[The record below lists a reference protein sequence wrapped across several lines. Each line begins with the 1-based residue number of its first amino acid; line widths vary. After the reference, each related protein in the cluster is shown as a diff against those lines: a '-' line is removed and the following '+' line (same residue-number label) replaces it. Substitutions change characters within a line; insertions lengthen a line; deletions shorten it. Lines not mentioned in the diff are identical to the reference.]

1 LAAAFVIV
9 ALAAVGLVAGLTLA
23 LASSD
28 VSHLARQQAAALA
41 KAVAAT
47 AAATYR
53 ANGGFDRA
61 DLSSA
66 LAVVV
71 DAGGRATITDV
82 HGHEIAATAPHGGAS
97 GPLGPTERAA
107 VTVDGARVGTVAL
120 QVGTTGLGA
129 VDDRLRGALA
139 AGVGAS
145 AGLAAALAIG
155 AAFVASRRITHPVR
169 ALTAAVRAIGSG
181 ERQARVDGG
190 GPGEVGELARAF
202 DAMADSLEREDQLR
216 RSLVADVAHELRTP
230 LAILLATGEALADGV
245 AEATPETLGSLKEEA
260 QRLATRVE
268 DLERLASA
276 EAAGLR
282 LSRHPVDLAVVGEE
296 AMEAMAGRF
305 EASGVELERRLH
317 PIVVEG
323 DGGRLYQVVTN
334 LLTNALKFTPRGG
347 RVELVV
353 EPGPDHTARLMVV
366 DSGVGIPPDEL
377 DRVFERFFRGKAAGE
392 VAGSGIGLAVVAELV
407 RAHQGRIEVAS
418 ERGQGARFTV
428 TLPRV

>member
-1 LAAAFVIV
+1 MVV
-9 ALAAVGLVAGLTLA
+9 ALAAVGLVTGLTLA

-28 VSHLARQQAAALA
+28 VSHLAGQQAAALA

-47 AAATYR
+47 AAASYR

-71 DAGGRATITDV
+71 DAGGRASITDV
-82 HGHEIAATAPHGGAS
+82 HGDEIAATAAYGRTP

-129 VDDRLRGALA
+129 VDDRLRAALA

-155 AAFVASRRITHPVR
+155 AALVVSRRITQPVR
-169 ALTAAVRAIGSG
+169 ALTAAVRAMGLG
-181 ERQARVDGG
+181 ERQARVGGG
-190 GPGEVGELARAF
+190 GPGEVGELARSF
-202 DAMADSLEREDQLR
+202 DAMADSLDREDQLR

-245 AEATPETLGSLKEEA
+245 AEPTSETLGSLKDEA
-260 QRLATRVE
+260 QRLAVRVE

-276 EAAGLR
+276 EAAGLS
-282 LSRHPVDLAVVGEE
+282 LSRHPIDLAIVGEE
-296 AMEAMAGRF
+296 AAEALVARF
-305 EASGVELERRLH
+305 EAAGVALERRLH
-317 PIVVEG
+317 PVVVEG
-323 DGGRLYQVVTN
+323 DGGRLFQVVTN
-334 LLTNALKFTPRGG
+334 LLTNALKFTPSEG
-347 RVELVV
+347 RVELVT
-353 EPGPDHTARLMVV
+353 EPGPDHTARLVV
-366 DSGVGIPPDEL
+366 ADSGVGIPFDEL
-377 DRVFERFFRGKAAGE
+377 GRVFERFFRGKAAGQ

-407 RAHQGRIEVAS
+407 RAHQGHIEAAS
-418 ERGQGARFTV
+418 EPGQGARFTV
-428 TLPRV
+428 TLPRA